1 MKNMKTYI
9 SIFLSFA
16 MAAPLFTGC
25 DNGLDEYP
33 SDAPIPA
40 PSDKFTTNVQFVS
53 LLSDASLGTEYVDY
67 LNALDDKNT
76 WMTIADRVD
85 DGNQSA
91 VMKAAWDTERWMT
104 FAFNKMANKKAEGS
118 MLYMGSWGTL
128 NTYITGAAGI
138 PSGNGCY
145 VTEVKTKLAGI
156 RSEKGEDG
164 EVTAT
169 KDISFDVNFLTARF
183 ETADQISAF
192 GGKNGKLRSCYDR
205 NMSLLMIGTVK
216 NDLFAQLESAAK
228 SAAGS
233 YEFKVFNVAAGSQY
247 TIFMLTEER
256 FWGFNGVETKSLTG
270 GISAYNIS
278 VMW

>member
-53 LLSDASLGTEYVDY
+53 LLSDASLGTGYVVY

-169 KDISFDVNFLTARF
+169 KYISFDVNFLTARF

-192 GGKNGKLRSCYDR
+192 GGKNGILRSCYDR

-256 FWGFNGVETKSLTG
+256 FWGSNGVETKSLTG

>member
-192 GGKNGKLRSCYDR
+192 GGKNGILRSCYDR

-256 FWGFNGVETKSLTG
+256 FWGFQRC
-270 GISAYNIS
+270 
-278 VMW
+278 

>member
-53 LLSDASLGTEYVDY
+53 LLSDASLGTEYVGY

-192 GGKNGKLRSCYDR
+192 GGKNGILRSCYDR

>member
-53 LLSDASLGTEYVDY
+53 LLSDASLGTGYVDY

-76 WMTIADRVD
+76 WMTIVDRVD

-192 GGKNGKLRSCYDR
+192 GGKNGILRSRYDR

-216 NDLFAQLESAAK
+216 NDLFGQLEAAAK

-233 YEFKVFNVAAGSQY
+233 YEFKVINVAAGSQY

>member
-53 LLSDASLGTEYVDY
+53 LLSDASLGTEYDDY

-192 GGKNGKLRSCYDR
+192 GGKTGILRSCYDR

>member
-53 LLSDASLGTEYVDY
+53 LLSDASLGTGYVDY

-76 WMTIADRVD
+76 WMTIVDRVD

-169 KDISFDVNFLTARF
+169 KDTSFDVNFLTARF

-192 GGKNGKLRSCYDR
+192 GGKNGILRSRYDR

-216 NDLFAQLESAAK
+216 NDLFGQLEAAAK

-233 YEFKVFNVAAGSQY
+233 YEFKVINVAAGSQY

>member
-1 MKNMKTYI
+1 MKTYI

-192 GGKNGKLRSCYDR
+192 GGKNGILRSCYDR

-216 NDLFAQLESAAK
+216 NDLYAQLESAAK

>member
-192 GGKNGKLRSCYDR
+192 GGKNGILRSCYDR

-247 TIFMLTEER
+247 TIFILTEER

>member
-192 GGKNGKLRSCYDR
+192 GGKNGILRSCYDR

-216 NDLFAQLESAAK
+216 NDLFAQLELAAK

>member
-53 LLSDASLGTEYVDY
+53 LLSDASLGTGYVDY

-76 WMTIADRVD
+76 WMTIVDRVD

-192 GGKNGKLRSCYDR
+192 GGKNGILRSRYDQ

-216 NDLFAQLESAAK
+216 NDLFGQLESAAK

-233 YEFKVFNVAAGSQY
+233 YEFKVINVAAGSQY

>member
-53 LLSDASLGTEYVDY
+53 LLSDASLGTGYVDY

-138 PSGNGCY
+138 PSGNGCC

-192 GGKNGKLRSCYDR
+192 GGKNGILRSCYDR

-247 TIFMLTEER
+247 TSFMLTEER

>member
-1 MKNMKTYI
+1 MKTYI

-104 FAFNKMANKKAEGS
+104 FAFNKMANKKAEGR

-192 GGKNGKLRSCYDR
+192 GGKNGILRSCYDR